1 MFTSFQFISATI
13 FRIIN
18 KAWPIDKVIKSNL
31 DFLEFSKSHWT
42 SFFGHQNHVLK
53 CHFLVQSFNL
63 VPRNFTGQK
72 TLFLNLQKDYLG
84 KSGLLRFIFL
94 INLFGFES
102 IHHNKRLLKKQ
113 PLCCIKHFQMKQFL
127 PICFFHHNEGTP
139 KVLPSL
145 PVNKIKQA
153 F

>member
-1 MFTSFQFISATI
+1 M
-13 FRIIN
+13 FRIGPIFYFTYIN
-18 KAWPIDKVIKSNL
+18 CNQIPYWSHIWTNL
-31 DFLEFSKSHWT
+31 FVELH
-42 SFFGHQNHVLK
+42 L
-53 CHFLVQSFNL
+53 
-63 VPRNFTGQK
+63 NFHYFYYHYILFGQK

-145 PVNKIKQA
+145 PVNKIKQV